1 MQTIKCVVVG
11 DGAVGKTCLLISYT
25 TNKFPQEYVPT
36 VSLRSEHEGMAIISG
51 AVGTAVRKPRSPVF
65 WALTL
70 FDQDG
75 WGRGWGSLVDKTL
88 N

>member
-11 DGAVGKTCLLISYT
+11 DGGVGITSLLISYT

-36 VSLRSEHEGMAIISG
+36 VSLRSEHEGMAIIISG
-51 AVGTAVRKPRSPVF
+51 AVGTAVRKPRRPGF
-65 WALTL
+65 WVLTL
-70 FDQDG
+70 FDQG
-75 WGRGWGSLVDKTL
+75 WVGDKT